1 MRSFTLVR
9 RHLRKGRHSLST
21 DEIERRPLVWRKGDV
36 LEVSERAK
44 TIELP

>member
-1 MRSFTLVR
+1 MWSVTLLQ

-21 DEIERRPLVWRKGDV
+21 DETERRPLVCRKADV
-36 LEVSERAK
+36 LEVPERAK